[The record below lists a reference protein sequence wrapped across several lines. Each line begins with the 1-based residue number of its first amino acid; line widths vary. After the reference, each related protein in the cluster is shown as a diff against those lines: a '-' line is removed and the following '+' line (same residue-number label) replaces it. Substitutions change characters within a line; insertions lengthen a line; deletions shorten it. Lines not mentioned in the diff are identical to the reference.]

1 MTLSLQHAAQRL
13 ETARLVL
20 RRPRASD
27 LDAFIAYATS
37 ERARYVLGPFDE
49 GRAFDKF
56 ASMAG
61 HWDLRGFGRYVVEHA
76 GTPVGHVGPLQMR
89 AEATPEM
96 TWSLWQDGAEGK
108 GIATEATRAVIA
120 HLLEECRW
128 PGLIMRV
135 LPENAASLRVAERIG
150 ARRTD
155 EPAPE
160 WYPGALTFR
169 ITQEV
174 PA

>member
-1 MTLSLQHAAQRL
+1 MTLALQHAAQRL

-27 LDAFIAYATS
+27 LNAFIAYATS
-37 ERARYVLGPFDE
+37 ERSRFVLGPFDE
-49 GRAFDKF
+49 VRAFDKF

-61 HWDLRGFGRYVVEHA
+61 HWDLRGFGRYVIVHEGA
-76 GTPVGHVGPLQMR
+76 PVGHVGPLQMR
-89 AEATPEM
+89 AEALPEM
-96 TWSLWQDGAEGK
+96 TWSLWQDAAEGR
-108 GIATEATRAVIA
+108 GFATEASEAVIR
-120 HLLEECRW
+120 HVMDDCRW

-135 LPENAASLRVAERIG
+135 LPENAASLRVAERLG

-169 ITQEV
+169 LSREM
-174 PA
+174 AA